1 MAQIA
6 HLQQNP
12 RIPFNKGFGMTEWGA
27 MLCSAGL
34 PGFIPSHY
42 SLECMQNTY
51 QLLLSTS
58 AAAINCI
65 VLASSIR
72 HEPCSRIIIIKS
84 ERINCKDYL
93 HSSSRRSHL
102 CPLVMMLMKMDS
114 GMLIFVFI
122 LLPNNLRV
130 SREPEVP

>member
-1 MAQIA
+1 
-6 HLQQNP
+6 
-12 RIPFNKGFGMTEWGA
+12 

-72 HEPCSRIIIIKS
+72 HEPCSRIIIIIKS

-114 GMLIFVFI
+114 R
-122 LLPNNLRV
+122 NAHLRV
-130 SREPEVP
+130 HSAAKQFTSESGARGSIILSALLNTLNLPHYYP